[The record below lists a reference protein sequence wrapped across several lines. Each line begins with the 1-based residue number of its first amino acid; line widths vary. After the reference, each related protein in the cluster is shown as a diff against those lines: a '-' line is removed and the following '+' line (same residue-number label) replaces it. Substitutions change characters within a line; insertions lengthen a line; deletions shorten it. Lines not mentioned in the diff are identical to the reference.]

1 MVLIRTQ
8 KGVPPTMWN
17 SYRYNNPKV
26 DKLVEEARATLDGK
40 KRERL
45 YGEVQDI
52 LAKDVVMLPIYNSN
66 MVYVSR
72 SYVKGFKAHSVEYNL
87 DLAGTWL
94 DK

>member
-1 MVLIRTQ
+1 
-8 KGVPPTMWN
+8 MWN

-26 DKLVEEARATLDGK
+26 DKLVEEARATLDPK
-40 KRERL
+40 KRERM

-72 SYVKGFKAHSVEYNL
+72 NHVKGFKVHPVEYNL
-87 DLAGTWL
+87 GFADTWL